1 MKIQKA
7 KLKAPTET
15 RQNTYKIMALRETAD
30 FSTATVEARRQQN
43 SIFKGLR
50 KKKNR
55 IGCLA
60 KVSFKNDDKIKKYL
74 QIRTEFTTLRPQ

>member
-7 KLKAPTET
+7 KFKAPTET

-30 FSTATVEARRQQN
+30 FSTATTEARRQQN

-50 KKKNR
+50 KKNR

-60 KVSFKNDDKIKKYL
+60 KVSFKNDDKIKNIYK
-74 QIRTEFTTLRPQ
+74 